1 MTQKNKMQVY
11 FNSEIDKNLIE
22 NIRKIDK
29 NFSPRL
35 FSALNRTIIDT
46 KNNVVVQLDINYNIC
61 EIILPNNQEIFKKYM
76 LRYIIE
82 FIIDSLKKIGFPVRL
97 INEIGYKI
105 YFYTPEGSAGSND
118 QWWKVDPAI
127 QIVKLSKLEAE
138 TIFGV
143 PLKATHNR
151 FILSIQ
157 LNDDFTLISERFS
170 NSNTGFVVNCGFGT
184 NISENTGFG
193 SQTNNTSFGGFG
205 TNTSANSGFGANT
218 SANSGF
224 GTNTSANTGFG
235 TNTPTNTGFG
245 TNTPTNTGFGTNTSA
260 NTGFGTNTGFGSFG
274 TSNTTN
280 FGGFSFGAPNN
291 SNTFGGFGTPNV
303 TSFGSLNT
311 PSSGVGTLNPNAVQ
325 AFNFG

>member
-1 MTQKNKMQVY
+1 
-11 FNSEIDKNLIE
+11 
-22 NIRKIDK
+22 
-29 NFSPRL
+29 
-35 FSALNRTIIDT
+35 
-46 KNNVVVQLDINYNIC
+46 
-61 EIILPNNQEIFKKYM
+61 M

-235 TNTPTNTGFG
+235 TNT
-245 TNTPTNTGFGTNTSA
+245 
-260 NTGFGTNTGFGSFG
+260 GFGSFG